1 MKKEVFEETI
11 RLIDSRISY
20 LLREIQIATSKP
32 IIIRTPLQA
41 PLIVDSS
48 AVVRN
53 LNAERLGG
61 LTIDQVLAKI
71 VTAAGVSSL
80 GEYLDPTTLTGD
92 VKLKEGVNVT
102 ITRDDV
108 NNALVIA
115 AEGASGAPANLTY
128 VTKEDETTQLPNSIR
143 HALLSGAYLHDPKAH
158 KASHETGGADAITTL
173 AAAVITSG
181 ILAVARGGLGKAL
194 SPSWTNDYI
203 LVYKTATDNFVMEAK
218 PTGGGGAAGWENVIC
233 YPWAGTSVLS
243 DDPFLSYTIEVSESA
258 GVYTEVGWFDFDMPA
273 GTIKSIF
280 ANLVWAQK
288 VTGAGTG
295 QVKWQIASGSHASP
309 GTWVDITDEV
319 STDLISYG
327 DKSRSG
333 IIHKITG
340 ITTTTPFTIRCL
352 VKKGTATSAEAKIKS
367 NTYLRITYKVT

>member
-32 IIIRTPLQA
+32 IIVREPLQA
-41 PLIVDSS
+41 PLIVDS
-48 AVVRN
+48 AALIRN

-61 LTIDQVLAKI
+61 LTIDEVLAKI
-71 VTAAGVSSL
+71 ATAAGVSSL
-80 GEYLDPTTLTGD
+80 GELLDPTVLTGH
-92 VKLKEGVNVT
+92 VKLKEGINVT

-108 NNALVIA
+108 NNALEIA
-115 AEGASGAPANLTY
+115 AAGASGAPADLTY
-128 VTKEDETTQLPNSIR
+128 VTKIDETAQLPNSIR
-143 HALLSGAYLHDPKAH
+143 HALLTGIYLHDPKPH
-158 KASHETGGADAITTL
+158 KTSHETGGSDAIAAL
-173 AAAVITSG
+173 AAGVITSG
-181 ILAVARGGLGKAL
+181 ILAAARGGLAKAL
-194 SPSWTNDYI
+194 SPTWTNDYI

-218 PTGGGGAAGWENVIC
+218 PTGGGAAGWENVIC
-233 YPWAGTSVLS
+233 YPWAGTVVL
-243 DDPFLSYTIEVSESA
+243 DEDPDLTYTSEVSENA
-258 GVYTEVGWFDFDMPA
+258 GSYIEVAWFDFDMPS
-273 GTIKSIF
+273 GSIKSIF
-280 ANLVWAQK
+280 AHLIWAMK
-288 VTGAGTG
+288 VTGSGTG
-295 QVKWQIASGSHASP
+295 LVKWQIASGSHASP

-367 NTYLRITYKVT
+367 NTYLRVTYKVT